1 MSLTI
6 RQHEALQML
15 NAGWT
20 VRYSEAMDDIEWRS
34 PRGIS
39 GSEFHSSSL
48 DKPPEAAVA
57 DAFQNGDIRQVL
69 LQLSDKQEDGK

>member
-6 RQHEALQML
+6 RHHEALQML

-34 PRGIS
+34 PRGIG
-39 GSEFHSSSL
+39 GSNYHSNSL
-48 DKPPEAAVA
+48 DQPPFAAVE
-57 DAFQNGDIRQVL
+57 DAMAHKDIKFVWLTPKDGDA
-69 LQLSDKQEDGK
+69 